1 MLYYRFHG
9 FPVAADA
16 PLGTTI
22 ARVNECLSKAGVANT
37 PLRFCFSGERACSA
51 IAAKFPELGYF
62 LTDQGSP
69 QDEAPRQHLSN
80 FGLSAPGALAG
91 PAGEVP
97 FETIAAVVEG
107 IPTEFPIYLVTV
119 ALGPIVQGRTF
130 VPTPSA
136 RSPLLVLLNSQC
148 VSIHWQDSP
157 TRQGEKYS
165 LSVIEPL
172 PTADPN
178 QPLPDWIRA
187 LYSGFP
193 GAAAEKISSE
203 IDWIAMDYGTVVRS
217 EGSPSVKSKSIP
229 DDLNLP
235 YKLPDAKAASELKH
249 AALKGVRDIVAR
261 VFVDDGWKQRT
272 PIESN
277 FQDPKPSPVVAQ
289 HTRYIAVRLRR
300 RREECGGS
308 RRAKRATRVRGSE
321 STLAT
326 PSPRQYASRCEASG
340 EHLGDGTRRSA
351 GPTVARFQT

>member
-1 MLYYRFHG
+1 MLYYRFHS

-22 ARVNECLSKAGVANT
+22 ARVNECLSKDGVANT
-37 PLRFCFSGERACSA
+37 PLRFCFFGERACSA
-51 IAAKFPELGYF
+51 IAAKFPELAYF

-107 IPTEFPIYLVTV
+107 IPAEFPIYLVMVT
-119 ALGPIVQGRTF
+119 LGPIVQGRTF

-148 VSIHWQDSP
+148 VSLHWQDSP
-157 TRQGEKYS
+157 TREGEKYS

-178 QPLPDWIRA
+178 QPVPDWIRA

-229 DDLNLP
+229 DELNLP

-249 AALKGVRDIVAR
+249 APLKGVREIIAR
-261 VFVDDGWKQRT
+261 VFVDDGWKQLPDGEQAGVYVLRKSSARGRPLT
-272 PIESN
+272 LTFRI
-277 FQDPKPSPVVAQ
+277 QKP
-289 HTRYIAVRLRR
+289 
-300 RREECGGS
+300 
-308 RRAKRATRVRGSE
+308 RGSSRNILGHCSSFTTAE
-321 STLAT
+321 RRVWRFTQSEAFDASTRFRIHAC
-326 PSPRQYASRCEASG
+326 YAKSSTTCELS
-340 EHLGDGTRRSA
+340 
-351 GPTVARFQT
+351 